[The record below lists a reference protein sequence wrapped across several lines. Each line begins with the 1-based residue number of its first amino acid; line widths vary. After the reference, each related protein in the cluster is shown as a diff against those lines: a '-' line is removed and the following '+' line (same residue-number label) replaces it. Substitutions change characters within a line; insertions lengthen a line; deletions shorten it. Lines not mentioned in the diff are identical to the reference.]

1 MSSRDGVSAASSETA
16 SVADAGIAARG
27 RYVFALVS
35 PDVDTVLVPPN
46 RA

>member
-16 SVADAGIAARG
+16 SVAAACG